1 MNDVRNLKTISVR
14 KFATAPFLVGLLL
27 LVCALMFYYFAVL
40 RTDYSRTA
48 LLDLGPYSDAT
59 EYFAQAGSL
68 RKNGWPYIQIG
79 YERLPSRFPFG
90 YPVLMLPWLK
100 VLPTAD
106 AVLAPFRTNQMLGLL
121 FLLTVFAFYSYLAM
135 PLTGGFAALLLATL
149 PGFFTFCRSSLSE
162 ISASL
167 LIVLAFMLAYLGLKA
182 ERRWRIYLSAVLL
195 GLSVNIRLQSV
206 FFAPLLLVMAVF
218 PSGGVRWRWFLHCAA
233 VCAVFT
239 LSAGPVLMLNTAQF
253 KSPFYTGYDFWVGFL
268 SEHHLLFTLRY
279 IPINVA
285 ALWREVTLGP
295 LGFYAANIFG
305 TGTSFVP
312 AFIGLT
318 CVGLFFIQI
327 DRFVICAS
335 LAGLSSLAAS
345 LTYRFGTDRR
355 FYLPL
360 LILLVAIAMLPVSW
374 AAKNTFVKARILP
387 ALAIFTLFGAACL
400 GYPSRSGY
408 NTREI
413 CRSQA
418 WDALHFTNPP
428 RQSTQFIAQRRL
440 AKLLR
445 RQPGIVL
452 SDIDPVYLNA
462 LLPESFVAAPIDE
475 NHHYRWSE
483 IWRYDRPQALA
494 LLRRGLEQSL
504 PVYALFTSKSEMTAH
519 RRRLPV
525 LPGYE
530 WHILDVTNGGPAI
543 LKLTPV
549 AADETTLPLG

>member
-1 MNDVRNLKTISVR
+1 
-14 KFATAPFLVGLLL
+14 
-27 LVCALMFYYFAVL
+27 
-40 RTDYSRTA
+40 
-48 LLDLGPYSDAT
+48 
-59 EYFAQAGSL
+59 
-68 RKNGWPYIQIG
+68 
-79 YERLPSRFPFG
+79 
-90 YPVLMLPWLK
+90 
-100 VLPTAD
+100 
-106 AVLAPFRTNQMLGLL
+106 
-121 FLLTVFAFYSYLAM
+121 
-135 PLTGGFAALLLATL
+135 
-149 PGFFTFCRSSLSE
+149 
-162 ISASL
+162 
-167 LIVLAFMLAYLGLKA
+167 
-182 ERRWRIYLSAVLL
+182 
-195 GLSVNIRLQSV
+195 
-206 FFAPLLLVMAVF
+206 MAVF

-279 IPINVA
+279 IPINAA

-335 LAGLSSLAAS
+335 LAGLSSFAAS

-428 RQSTQFIAQRRL
+428 QQSTQFIAQRRL

-462 LLPESFVAAPIDE
+462 LLPESFVAAPIDG

-483 IWRYDRPQALA
+483 ISRYDQPQALA

-504 PVYALFTSKSEMTAH
+504 PVYALFTSESEMPFDFLHPKTPIALIERVNALGRFLENVPLIGI
-519 RRRLPV
+519 RRFALYPCDQMSNASMVLQSQEAKDRAATLCNRARLGANKNLLFWYRELYRDMP
-525 LPGYE
+525 LAKRLQIPE
-530 WHILDVTNGGPAI
+530 C
-543 LKLTPV
+543 LKYV
-549 AADETTLPLG
+549 YRIADIVE